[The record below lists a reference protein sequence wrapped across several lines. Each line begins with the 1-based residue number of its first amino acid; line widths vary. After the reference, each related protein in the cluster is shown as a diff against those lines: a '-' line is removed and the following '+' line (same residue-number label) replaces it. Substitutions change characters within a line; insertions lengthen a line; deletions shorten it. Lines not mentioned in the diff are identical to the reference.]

1 MALAAD
7 DCSPEPCESRFE
19 EHAPEPKASAASD
32 CARDSP
38 ANEPQ
43 EPALALSRADWR
55 DLLLLALAWSCS
67 FSILAAGVAALSV
80 AAALFSPASR
90 LNTVPV
96 ALILF
101 ATAVANV
108 PVAVALARFGAF
120 ALLRAQGASPPQRA
134 APVPLRFASP
144 CC

>member
-19 EHAPEPKASAASD
+19 EHAPEPKAASAAGD
-32 CARDSP
+32 CARESP

-43 EPALALSRADWR
+43 EPPLALSRADWR

-120 ALLRAQGASPPQRA
+120 ALLRA
-134 APVPLRFASP
+134 
-144 CC
+144 